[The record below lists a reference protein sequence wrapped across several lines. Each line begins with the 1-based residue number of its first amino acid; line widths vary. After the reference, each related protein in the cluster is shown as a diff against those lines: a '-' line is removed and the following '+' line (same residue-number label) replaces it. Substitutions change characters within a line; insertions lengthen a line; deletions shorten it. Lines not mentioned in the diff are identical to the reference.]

1 MKKNRLALLALAAAL
16 GGVAGCGPSTPSD
29 SLDAVVP
36 LETQQKVYNELRQAM
51 RKAGAESLKRFP
63 QTGLAG
69 GGAEEFRVV
78 QDSLQKAYWADVLD
92 SNAVAPNY
100 GDSIWTKGTALKW
113 KVDTKRDRKKA
124 AGKKK

>member
-1 MKKNRLALLALAAAL
+1 
-16 GGVAGCGPSTPSD
+16 
-29 SLDAVVP
+29 
-36 LETQQKVYNELRQAM
+36 M

-69 GGAEEFRVV
+69 GGAEAFRVV

-92 SNAVAPNY
+92 SDAVAVNY
-100 GDSIWTKGTALKW
+100 GDSIWTKGTFLKW
-113 KVDTKRDRKKA
+113 KVDSPRDRKKA

>member
-1 MKKNRLALLALAAAL
+1 MALAATLA
-16 GGVAGCGPSTPSD
+16 GVPGCGTSTAPD
-29 SLDAVVP
+29 ALDAVVP
-36 LETQQKVYNELRQAM
+36 VETQQKVYNELRQAM

-63 QTGLAG
+63 QTGLEG

-113 KVDTKRDRKKA
+113 KVDTKRDLKKG
-124 AGKKK
+124 AGKKM

>member
-36 LETQQKVYNELRQAM
+36 LETQRKVYSELRQAM

-69 GGAEEFRVV
+69 GGAEAFRVV
-78 QDSLQKAYWADVLD
+78 QDSLQKA
-92 SNAVAPNY
+92 
-100 GDSIWTKGTALKW
+100 
-113 KVDTKRDRKKA
+113 
-124 AGKKK
+124 